1 MRKVL
6 ITAIALLVV
15 FGLMGGMVLANGATK
30 YDLSPVVE
38 GCVSS
43 GTVIINFTGA
53 GNDEVIANIQV
64 STDPYFAGAV
74 YQVRSGEDIYGDFI
88 IGRNGKA
95 RINIKVSEFE
105 GQRINIWLLN
115 ALNDWK
121 LEDYTDIDGFTWE
134 YVFYDVMEEPDN
146 IRGSDVRVLRTEIIP
161 GL

>member
-64 STDPYFAGAV
+64 STDPYFAGGI
-74 YQVRSGEDIYGDFI
+74 YQVRSGGDIYGDFI
-88 IGRNGKA
+88 IGKNGKA
-95 RINIKVSEFE
+95 RTNIKVSEFE